1 MIAQDAAR
9 IRPYLDLAWADIDE
23 RIIMRIAV
31 TTPNGNVG
39 HHLTRMLVRA
49 GIRPLL
55 LTRHPDSISAEL
67 APYVDV
73 AEADSQDAAQVV
85 AATRGVDAIYWVDP
99 SVMSEDPLA
108 DYERATAAL
117 VAAVTENG
125 IGRVVFQSSI
135 GAEKRHGVGEI
146 DGLAATEV
154 ALDALDIDVTH
165 LRCGYFFSNLLLDP
179 DSLRAGRL
187 STVLPLDARMAW
199 VAPRD
204 IAEVAALTLLNRE
217 WTGRRVRAVHGPED
231 LSWADVAAILT
242 EELGREVV
250 AERIPDEEMRQ
261 GLLAAGMPDAMA
273 DAVLG
278 MSTGMREGFVPAQE
292 RTVVTTTPTGLRGW
306 VREELAPQ
314 LGR

>member
-1 MIAQDAAR
+1 
-9 IRPYLDLAWADIDE
+9 
-23 RIIMRIAV
+23 MRIAI

-55 LTRHPDSISAEL
+55 LTRNPDTIDAEL
-67 APYVDV
+67 RDYVDV
-73 AEADSQDAAQVV
+73 AQADSQDAAQVV
-85 AATRGVDAIYWVDP
+85 AATRGVDALYWVDP

-108 DYERATAAL
+108 DYARATDAL

-154 ALDALDIDVTH
+154 ALDALGIDVTH
-165 LRCGYFFSNLLLDP
+165 LRCGYFFTNLLLDVEA
-179 DSLRAGRL
+179 LRAGRL
-187 STVLPLDARMAW
+187 TTVLPLDAPMAW

-204 IAEVAALTLLNRE
+204 IAEVAALTLLNRD
-217 WTGRRVRAVHGPED
+217 WSGRRVQAVHGPKD
-231 LSWADVAAILT
+231 LTWSEVGAILT
-242 EELGREVV
+242 SELGREVV
-250 AERIPDEEMRQ
+250 VERVSDASMLE
-261 GLLAAGMPDAMA
+261 GLRAAGMPDAMA

-278 MSTGMREGFVPAQE
+278 MSTGMREGFVPEQE
-292 RTVVTTTPTGLRGW
+292 RTVATTTETGLREW
-306 VREELAPQ
+306 VREEVVGMLS
-314 LGR
+314 GR

>member
-1 MIAQDAAR
+1 
-9 IRPYLDLAWADIDE
+9 
-23 RIIMRIAV
+23 MRIAV

-55 LTRHPDSISAEL
+55 LTRHPESIAAEL

-85 AATRGVDAIYWVDP
+85 AATRGVDAIHWVDP
-99 SVMSEDPLA
+99 SVMSDDPLT
-108 DYERATAAL
+108 DYARATDAL
-117 VAAVTENG
+117 VAAVTENR

-146 DGLAATEV
+146 DGLAATEL

-165 LRCGYFFSNLLLDP
+165 LRCGYFFSNVLLDP
-179 DSLRAGRL
+179 ESLRAGRL
-187 STVLPLDARMAW
+187 TTVLPVDAPMAW

-217 WTGRRVRAVHGPED
+217 WSGRRVQAVHGPED
-231 LSWADVAAILT
+231 LTWARVAALLT

-250 AERIPDEEMRQ
+250 VERISDEQMRQ
-261 GLLAAGMPDAMA
+261 GLLEAGMPEAMA

-278 MSTGMREGFVPAQE
+278 MSTGMREGFVPEQE
-292 RTVVTTTPTGLRGW
+292 RTAVTTTPTGLRGW
-306 VREELAPQ
+306 VREELVPA
-314 LGR
+314 LAATR

>member
-1 MIAQDAAR
+1 
-9 IRPYLDLAWADIDE
+9 
-23 RIIMRIAV
+23 MRIAI

-55 LTRHPDSISAEL
+55 VMRHPESIDAEL
-67 APYVDV
+67 REYVDV
-73 AEADSQDAAQVV
+73 AQADSQDAAQVV
-85 AATRGVDAIYWVDP
+85 AATRGVDALYWVDP

-108 DYERATAAL
+108 DYVRATEAL

-165 LRCGYFFSNLLLDP
+165 LRCGYFFSNLLLDVEG
-179 DSLRAGRL
+179 LRAGRL
-187 STVLPLDARMAW
+187 TTVLPLDAPMAW

-204 IAEVAALTLLNRE
+204 IAEVAALLLLNRD
-217 WTGRRVRAVHGPED
+217 WGGRRVQAVHGPED
-231 LSWADVAAILT
+231 LTWGEVGRVLS

-250 AERIPDEEMRQ
+250 VERVSDEVMRR
-261 GLLAAGMPDAMA
+261 GLVEAGMPEAMA

-278 MSTGMREGFVPAQE
+278 MSTGMREGFVPEQE
-292 RTVVTTTPTGLRGW
+292 RTVVSTTGTGLRGW
-306 VREELAPQ
+306 VREEIV
-314 LGR
+314 GVV

>member
-1 MIAQDAAR
+1 
-9 IRPYLDLAWADIDE
+9 
-23 RIIMRIAV
+23 MRIAL

-55 LTRHPDSISAEL
+55 LTRNHDSIDAEL
-67 APYVDV
+67 REYVDV
-73 AEADSQDAAQVV
+73 AQADSQDAAQVV
-85 AATRGVDAIYWVDP
+85 AATRGVDALYWVDP

-108 DYERATAAL
+108 DYARATDGL

-125 IGRVVFQSSI
+125 IERVVFQSSI

-154 ALDALDIDVTH
+154 ALDALGIDVTH
-165 LRCGYFFSNLLLDP
+165 LRCGYFFSNLLLGVDA
-179 DSLRAGRL
+179 LRAGRL
-187 STVLPLDARMAW
+187 TTVLPLDAPMAW

-217 WTGRRVRAVHGPED
+217 WSGRRVQAVHGPED
-231 LSWADVAAILT
+231 LTWSEVGEILT
-242 EELGREVV
+242 SELGREVV
-250 AERIPDEEMRQ
+250 VDRVSDASMLE
-261 GLLAAGMPDAMA
+261 GLRAAGMPGAMA

-278 MSTGMREGFVPAQE
+278 MSTGMREGFVPEQE
-292 RTVVTTTPTGLRGW
+292 RTVVTTTETRLRGW
-306 VREELAPQ
+306 VWEEVVGAV